1 MQWPDAPADDEIPL
15 DCPGYWNPMLRKAK
29 YKNLFVSHDYPTA
42 GALLREI
49 MLTVHERSCQD
60 LRRSAPQPEAIQH
73 MEGALCAECK
83 LHMDIVASYEWHV
96 AAAQMEQKSMRSL
109 VQNPPPNSCY
119 LHAGF
124 CEKLP
129 VPLSGS
135 ETSGMFHGAARK
147 TLSIFGCYCV
157 HTNASGEADVLAIIL
172 VSEVIQ
178 LSALFGALRLQK
190 ALEKVNSQQC
200 WHPGRAHSRIRQ
212 WNPLPQRQ
220 RTRLNYLVEKHGKSM
235 AAADAE
241 IFAAIRRWL
250 DMSGFVIP
258 TLSQTMS
265 TRWSKSS
272 RPLLLESHVQ
282 TLPAFGS
289 T

>member
-83 LHMDIVASYEWHV
+83 LHMDTVASYEWHM

-109 VQNPPPNSCY
+109 VQKIPPNSFY
-119 LHAGF
+119 LHADF

-129 VPLSGS
+129 VPLNGS

-157 HTNASGEADVLAIIL
+157 QTNASGKRDVLAI
-172 VSEVIQ
+172 
-178 LSALFGALRLQK
+178 
-190 ALEKVNSQQC
+190 
-200 WHPGRAHSRIRQ
+200 
-212 WNPLPQRQ
+212 
-220 RTRLNYLVEKHGKSM
+220 
-235 AAADAE
+235 
-241 IFAAIRRWL
+241 
-250 DMSGFVIP
+250 
-258 TLSQTMS
+258 
-265 TRWSKSS
+265 
-272 RPLLLESHVQ
+272 
-282 TLPAFGS
+282 
-289 T
+289 